1 MTGTGLA
8 GRVARSRFVG
18 AIVALALGATAL
30 GLAGAPTPAQAAT
43 SLEVLAGWTTYF
55 TPSDHNG
62 WGANIWIPARTL
74 DGHVVGPGQR
84 FDFWTAIGPIT
95 WAKGYRI
102 GGAIVGG
109 HTREGVA
116 LGGGICA
123 ASSTLFNAAYR
134 AGLPINARYPHY
146 YYIER
151 YPVGLDA
158 TVSSSQGMAWT
169 NDTMYPVVIR
179 GFTGSGS
186 IRFEL
191 HSFASGRTVSIS
203 RPSVTN
209 YRNARTTYTR
219 TSALPD
225 GARRRIEYTIDGF
238 DAAVTRTVRNADGAV
253 IRQETTRS
261 RYHRV
266 DGIIYVGDRNAPWIP
281 VPAWAPRCWPALRAG
296 QRAAT

>member
-8 GRVARSRFVG
+8 GRVARTRFV
-18 AIVALALGATAL
+18 AILIALAIGATAVAS
-30 GLAGAPTPAQAAT
+30 AGPPPSAQAAT
-43 SLEVLAGWTTYF
+43 PLKVLAGWTTYF

-62 WGANIWIPARTL
+62 WGANIWIPARKL
-74 DGHVVGPGQR
+74 DGYVVAPGQR

-95 WAKGYRI
+95 RAAGYRV

-123 ASSTLFNAAYR
+123 TSSTLFNAAYR
-134 AGLPINARYPHY
+134 AGFPINARSNHY

-158 TVSSSQGMAWT
+158 TVSPSQGMAWT
-169 NDTMYPVVIR
+169 NDTKYPVVIR
-179 GFTGSGS
+179 GFKGSAS
-186 IRFEL
+186 VRFEL
-191 HSFASGRTVSIS
+191 HSFANGRTVSIS
-203 RPSVTN
+203 RPAVSN
-209 YRNARTTYTR
+209 HRNAGTTYTR

-225 GARRRIEYTIDGF
+225 GARRLIEYTIDGF
-238 DAAVTRTVRNADGAV
+238 DAAVTRTVRNGDGAV

-261 RYHRV
+261 HYNRV
-266 DGIIYVGDRNAPWIP
+266 DGIIYIGDRNAAWIP
-281 VPAWAPRCWPALRAG
+281 VPAYAPR
-296 QRAAT
+296 